1 VGGQRNERRKW
12 FLCFNGVSAII
23 FVAACSSYN
32 MVLREDPSKNRLQE
46 SLELFKVVWNNRW
59 LCHISVIAFLNKEDL
74 FREKILSGRSK
85 LEDYFPA
92 FRNFTVSDDPPRDH
106 PEVHRA
112 KHFIKNEFQ
121 NITMMGKNFRY
132 RRFFPHFTCAVDTQN
147 IKRVFDDCRENI
159 QWKYLSE
166 YDLI

>member
-1 VGGQRNERRKW
+1 LRCRVLTTGIYELMFQIEDIKFQIIDVGGQRNERRKW

-121 NITMMGKNFRY
+121 V
-132 RRFFPHFTCAVDTQN
+132 CA
-147 IKRVFDDCRENI
+147 
-159 QWKYLSE
+159 
-166 YDLI
+166 

>member
-1 VGGQRNERRKW
+1 MLSLV
-12 FLCFNGVSAII
+12 
-23 FVAACSSYN
+23 
-32 MVLREDPSKNRLQE
+32 VL
-46 SLELFKVVWNNRW
+46 SLL
-59 LCHISVIAFLNKEDL
+59 
-74 FREKILSGRSK
+74 
-85 LEDYFPA
+85 
-92 FRNFTVSDDPPRDH
+92 TV
-106 PEVHRA
+106 
-112 KHFIKNEFQ
+112 FFQ